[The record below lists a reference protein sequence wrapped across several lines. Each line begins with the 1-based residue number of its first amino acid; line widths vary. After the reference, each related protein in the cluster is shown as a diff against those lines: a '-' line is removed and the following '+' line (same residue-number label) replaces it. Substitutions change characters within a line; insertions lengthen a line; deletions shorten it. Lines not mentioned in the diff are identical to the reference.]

1 MKKYLLLLLGFTA
14 LAQNPQPFPNGARL
28 SNITGYP
35 NTDISIN
42 STTGGL
48 LIPRMTTTQKEAI
61 SSPTMF
67 TQVID
72 VTLGKHQYYDGSV
85 WVDSFGGGS
94 QNIKQTL
101 DNGNTALG
109 VGMELIEDG
118 TDPFNP
124 IGGYIKITDSAGNYT
139 NITGGGFGVQE
150 FGTFQNTAYSFN
162 GFSNL
167 SETGNTQV
175 LFETPTDYTGTWIF
189 PDLAAGTDRV
199 AGEQWVIDNFPG
211 GGGFQNPATE
221 DLDMNLMNI
230 LNVKDISFSGL
241 INGGALSG
249 TNTGDNSPN
258 STSQPLDSDLTA
270 IAALTTDSFGRGILT
285 QTSAANVRTYIG
297 AGTGNGTVT
306 NVTGVSGE
314 TTVANNT
321 TTPVVG
327 ISSAYTAARD
337 AVANGK
343 VENNL
348 TASTTVAPSKT
359 AVNGGLALKEDV
371 SNKSDDANL
380 GTSTTLYPTQRAA
393 KVYSDAL
400 YALTWQG
407 LGNTA
412 VNNNMVLGT
421 ASGSNF
427 NWSAIR
433 NGAQMLIFNNNAIG
447 VGGNVFFTGGNVANN
462 GQLGIGSTTTALSY
476 SRALNDAVDLAT
488 LTNSGATSTGRSF
501 VLRSNIGGT
510 TADRFSVLKNGQAEG
525 QPATSPTQLMTLG
538 QLGSIS
544 ASTIA
549 LTKAALN
556 AAYPDVPVGHVVQAK
571 DVTTGP
577 MIYIKNSEA
586 GTADVWLSIVATLT
600 P

>member
-1 MKKYLLLLLGFTA
+1 MKKYLLLLLAVSGF
-14 LAQNPQPFPNGARL
+14 AQTPFSGGIKTSR
-28 SNITGYP
+28 IDGYV
-35 NTDISIN
+35 NQDISIN

-48 LIPRMTTTQKEAI
+48 LIPRMTTTQKNVIA
-61 SSPTMF
+61 SPTMF

-72 VTLGKHQYYDGSV
+72 ITLGKHQYYDGSV

-109 VGMELIEDG
+109 VGMELTEDG
-118 TDPFNP
+118 SDPFNP
-124 IGGYIKITDSAGNYT
+124 IGGYINITDAVGNYT
-139 NITGGGFGVQE
+139 NIRGGGVGTQE
-150 FGTFQNTAYSFN
+150 FGTFKNTAYSFN
-162 GFSNL
+162 GITHTEEFGATNI
-167 SETGNTQV
+167 
-175 LFETPTDYTGTWIF
+175 LFEAPTDYTGTWIF

-249 TNTGDNSPN
+249 TNTGDNAANTNSN
-258 STSQPLDSDLTA
+258 AYSDSKVENNLTASTSIAPSKTA
-270 IAALTTDSFGRGILT
+270 VNTGLALKENSANKQNSLTTDGTGVKFPTVDAI
-285 QTSAANVRTYIG
+285 N
-297 AGTGNGTVT
+297 AGLATKGNGTVT
-306 NVTGVSGE
+306 SVTGVSNE
-314 TTVANNT
+314 TTVASGT
-321 TTPVVG
+321 TTPVIG
-327 ISSAYTAARD
+327 IASAYTAARD

-343 VENNL
+343 V
-348 TASTTVAPSKT
+348 ADAIVDGVTTVAPSQN
-359 AVNGGLALKEDV
+359 AVF
-371 SNKSDDANL
+371 
-380 GTSTTLYPTQRAA
+380 
-393 KVYSDAL
+393 DAL
-400 YALTWQG
+400 AMTWQG

-421 ASGSNF
+421 TTNF
-427 NWSAIR
+427 NFSIIR
-433 NGAQMLIFNNNAIG
+433 NNSTMLAFNNNAIG